1 MSIGFAVL
9 ILLLVVVVFYFRWRQ
24 ASRAAAITRTAEPR
38 VSQPQ
43 PPLQPPGEGCDVPT
57 CYCFHVGHT
66 WMVEQGREVARVGID
81 SFAANLLG
89 KVERIT
95 VIGEQRWVRQGQKLM
110 TLTRDGETV
119 EMLSPLEGVV
129 SAINP
134 EVNRNPQIVLD
145 DPYKAGWVCT
155 IKAPEMETN
164 RRNLMQGSLA
174 ASWMHN
180 NMQRLKT
187 MIAEPNLG
195 QDGGMPVPGLLGRL
209 SPEARKQVVSEFLL
223 T

>member
-1 MSIGFAVL
+1 MSLAIALLTLLLIMAVL
-9 ILLLVVVVFYFRWRQ
+9 YFRWRQ
-24 ASRAAAITRTAEPR
+24 AARVAALVEADPQPA
-38 VSQPQ
+38 QPQ
-43 PPLQPPGEGCDVPT
+43 PFSSRPGIAGLETPSG
-57 CYCFHVGHT
+57 YSFHLGHT
-66 WMVEQGREVARVGID
+66 WMAEQGREMARVGLD

-187 MIAEPNLG
+187 MIAEPDLG
-195 QDGGMPVPGLLGRL
+195 QDGGMPVPGLLARL

>member
-1 MSIGFAVL
+1 MSLAIAL
-9 ILLLVVVVFYFRWRQ
+9 LTLLLIMAVFYFRWRQ
-24 ASRAAAITRTAEPR
+24 AAR
-38 VSQPQ
+38 VVALVQTDPQPGQPQ
-43 PPLQPPGEGCDVPT
+43 PSSSGTPVTALDVPT
-57 CYCFHVGHT
+57 GYCFHLGHT
-66 WMVEQGREVARVGID
+66 WMVEQGREVARVGLD
-81 SFAANLLG
+81 SFAASLLG

-110 TLTRDGETV
+110 TLTRDGEIL

-134 EVNRNPQIVLD
+134 EVNRNPQLVLE

-164 RRNLMQGSLA
+164 RRNLVQGALA

-180 NMQRLKT
+180 SVERLKR
-187 MIAEPNLG
+187 MIGDPALG
-195 QDGGMPVPGLLGRL
+195 QDGGMPVTGVLGRL
-209 SPEARKQVVSEFLL
+209 SPEARKQVLSEFLL